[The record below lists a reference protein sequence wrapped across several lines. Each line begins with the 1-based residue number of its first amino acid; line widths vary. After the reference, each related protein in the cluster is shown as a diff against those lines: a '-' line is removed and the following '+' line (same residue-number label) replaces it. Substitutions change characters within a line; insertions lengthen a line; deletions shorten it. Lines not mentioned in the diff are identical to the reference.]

1 VHAAGAMCVVVG
13 HLFATLASAW
23 SEPSA
28 PFRRSIQVALDPR
41 QINGDETALAMFL
54 APGLAAKDASDLRV
68 AADNGV
74 LVPAT
79 IIRGGRDDR
88 VVLIFNP
95 TKGNATYHAYWGDAK
110 PARPAPAATV
120 TSGLLVEFKRPAQGP
135 KNSTAD
141 LAKLY
146 DRSGD
151 VIARGMIDRMF
162 VGYNAGGIEGESI
175 ARITG
180 TIFAPI
186 EGEYHLALS
195 ADDRGGLRIN
205 GKDTLFAPGF
215 PEDIRFNTTLNLK
228 RGSHKFEY
236 FHYDAGGD
244 WRVSLGWRRPDTP
257 RIDVVAADAFGHF
270 ARTKAGPLE
279 RNKQPVTA
287 DFDVAW
293 LGECIVA
300 DRSSYRLR
308 FEAQFPPKATNIR
321 ATWDFGDGQTASGTR
336 VDHVFLSPGRYAITL
351 DLRTT
356 QGSDT
361 RTFHLNIARDPA
373 RPVDPA
379 TDAPRQQ
386 ADLVARFDFPK
397 LNSLQQ
403 AMAVRILARGK
414 AVESLMSAVSAACA
428 TRKHDDQQW
437 TVDALV
443 EAFELAVEKKQ
454 VEALAAAMANLP
466 AQSNLH
472 PKAADLHADLLLW
485 YAADFKAAQQMLS
498 AFKDRKSNNLK
509 RLYMHALLLSGEVDA
524 ARRVLGELPQN
535 EEIGRRVAL
544 SGALARSIEYFIDN
558 DEPDAAAEQWDD
570 WQRRYPESFWEG
582 YSVLLKVRML
592 ESRFPDAAARIA
604 EAFARAVPDS
614 PYAPQLLARA
624 SDLLAKSDANKSEA
638 LRKLLK
644 ERYPEDPLSQ

>member
-1 VHAAGAMCVVVG
+1 
-13 HLFATLASAW
+13 
-23 SEPSA
+23 
-28 PFRRSIQVALDPR
+28 
-41 QINGDETALAMFL
+41 
-54 APGLAAKDASDLRV
+54 
-68 AADNGV
+68 
-74 LVPAT
+74 
-79 IIRGGRDDR
+79 
-88 VVLIFNP
+88 
-95 TKGNATYHAYWGDAK
+95 
-110 PARPAPAATV
+110 
-120 TSGLLVEFKRPAQGP
+120 
-135 KNSTAD
+135 
-141 LAKLY
+141 
-146 DRSGD
+146 
-151 VIARGMIDRMF
+151 
-162 VGYNAGGIEGESI
+162 
-175 ARITG
+175 
-180 TIFAPI
+180 
-186 EGEYHLALS
+186 
-195 ADDRGGLRIN
+195 
-205 GKDTLFAPGF
+205 
-215 PEDIRFNTTLNLK
+215 
-228 RGSHKFEY
+228 
-236 FHYDAGGD
+236 
-244 WRVSLGWRRPDTP
+244 
-257 RIDVVAADAFGHF
+257 
-270 ARTKAGPLE
+270 
-279 RNKQPVTA
+279 
-287 DFDVAW
+287 
-293 LGECIVA
+293 
-300 DRSSYRLR
+300 
-308 FEAQFPPKATNIR
+308 
-321 ATWDFGDGQTASGTR
+321 
-336 VDHVFLSPGRYAITL
+336 
-351 DLRTT
+351 
-356 QGSDT
+356 
-361 RTFHLNIARDPA
+361 
-373 RPVDPA
+373 
-379 TDAPRQQ
+379 
-386 ADLVARFDFPK
+386 
-397 LNSLQQ
+397 
-403 AMAVRILARGK
+403 
-414 AVESLMSAVSAACA
+414 MSAVSAACA